1 MLFNPIR
8 SLENVHKVLKHGIF
22 ARSTWWGFAK
32 IKLTDRRNCRERAT
46 CNWCHR
52 KYFKKSINEKY
63 LTKHGLANW
72 WSFNIKGHKNDADTY
87 IRLKRRCTI
96 KSQGR

>member
-1 MLFNPIR
+1 MYTKFWNME
-8 SLENVHKVLKHGIF
+8 SLQDQLDEVLLKSNWQIEEI
-22 ARSTWWGFAK
+22 AERE
-32 IKLTDRRNCRERAT
+32 RERAT

-63 LTKHGLANW
+63 LTKHGLGNW

-87 IRLKRRCTI
+87 IRLKRCTI